1 MGDLLPFLGPLFIL
15 AGLFVVYRAAADLK
29 DNLSPW
35 PVPAESGRGSLI
47 NGGIYSSMRHPMYS
61 GLLLGM
67 TGLSLATDSITRLVL
82 TCGLYF
88 VLDAKSDYEESK
100 LIERY
105 GNEYKDYQVEVKGKL
120 IPSGIKELFNR

>member
-1 MGDLLPFLGPLFIL
+1 
-15 AGLFVVYRAAADLK
+15 
-29 DNLSPW
+29 
-35 PVPAESGRGSLI
+35 
-47 NGGIYSSMRHPMYS
+47 MRHPMYS

-88 VLDAKSDYEESK
+88 VLDAKSDYEETK
-100 LIERY
+100 LIERW
-105 GNEYKDYQVEVKGKL
+105 GEEYKDYQVEVKGKL